1 MNKKDVAKILEEIAL
16 LLELSGENPF
26 KSRSYENVARALEQ
40 HEEDVETLVRE
51 KRLREIKGVGDAL
64 EQKIEELV
72 TTGKLEYHQELR
84 SKFPESLFELFGIP
98 GLGAKRI
105 KAVYEE
111 LGVTSLAEL
120 ELVCHDGRLAK
131 LKGFGEKMQQ
141 KVLEGIAQ
149 VKKHQGLFL
158 AGRALAMAQWIRD
171 YLARHPATQRIEIA
185 GSLRRRKE
193 VIKDIDLVASSEDP
207 RALMQAFT
215 DMEGIARVTGQGD
228 TKSSVIL
235 DTGIAADLRVVS
247 DEEFPYALH
256 HFTGSKEHNV
266 AMRQRAKE
274 RGLKMNEY
282 GLFRGD
288 TLVKCRDEQAIFKV
302 LGLPYIPPE
311 LREDMGELDVDAIP
325 RLVEQDDLAGLIHC
339 HSTYSDG
346 RATIAQM
353 AQGAKERRY
362 AYLVMA
368 DHSQSAAYA
377 GGLTPQRVEEQH
389 KEIDTLNKKLTGFRI
404 VKGIESDIRTDGS
417 LDYEEDVLKSF
428 EFIIASVHSKL
439 EMGEAE
445 ATRRVIK
452 AIENPHTDVLGH
464 PTGRLLL
471 AREGYS
477 LDYEK
482 VMDACVANR
491 VAIEINANPNRLDID
506 WRHIRRG
513 KEKGV
518 MFCIGPDAHS
528 VEGIDDVVFGV
539 GIARKGWLERENLI
553 NCLTLSKLRR
563 WQKH

>member
-1 MNKKDVAKILEEIAL
+1 MNTKDVTKVLEEIAL

-26 KSRSYENVARALEQ
+26 KARSYENVARALEQ

-64 EQKIEELV
+64 EQKIDELV
-72 TTGKLEYHQELR
+72 TTGKLAYHDELR
-84 SKFPESLFELFGIP
+84 AKFPESLFELFGIP

-105 KAVYEE
+105 KAVYDE
-111 LGVTSLAEL
+111 LGIKSLSEL
-120 ELVCHDGRLAK
+120 EAVCNDGRISQ

-158 AGRALAMAQWIRD
+158 AGRAYPTAQWMRD
-171 YLARHPATQRIEIA
+171 YLAKLPSTQRIEIA
-185 GSLRRRKE
+185 GSLRRCKE
-193 VIKDIDLVASSEDP
+193 VIKDIDLVASSKDP
-207 RALMQAFT
+207 QALMQAFT
-215 DMEGIARVTGQGD
+215 DMEGVARVTGRGD
-228 TKSSVIL
+228 TKSSVVL
-235 DTGIAADLRVVS
+235 DSGIAADLRVVS
-247 DEEFPYALH
+247 DVEFPYALH

-282 GLFRGD
+282 GLFRGEE
-288 TLVKCRDEQAIFKV
+288 LVKCRDEKAIFKE

-311 LREDMGELDVDAIP
+311 LREDMGELEVDSIP
-325 RLVEQDDLAGLIHC
+325 HLVEQGDLVGLIHC

-353 AQGAKERRY
+353 AQGAKERGY
-362 AYLVMA
+362 AYLILA

-377 GGLTPQRVEEQH
+377 GGLSPERVKKQH
-389 KEIDTLNKKLTGFRI
+389 AEINALNRKLEGFRVI
-404 VKGIESDIRTDGS
+404 KGIESDIRTDGS
-417 LDYEEDVLKSF
+417 LDYEEEVLKSF
-428 EFIIASVHSKL
+428 EFIIASIHSKL
-439 EMGEAE
+439 EMGEEE
-445 ATRRVIK
+445 ATRRVLK
-452 AIENPHTDVLGH
+452 AIENPYTTVLGH

-471 AREGYS
+471 AREGYP

-482 VMDACVANR
+482 VMDACVANK
-491 VAIEINANPNRLDID
+491 VAIEINANPNRLDLD
-506 WRHIRRG
+506 WRYIRRG

-518 MFCIGPDAHS
+518 LFCIGPDAHG
-528 VEGIDDVVFGV
+528 VEGIDDVRYGI

-553 NCLTLSKLRR
+553 NCLSLSKLRAWR
-563 WQKH
+563 KR